1 MSKVKSL
8 KSKVFS
14 FDLCPL
20 TLLVLDSEWVLTWIE
35 LTCWERSVDILN
47 AEQTER
53 LEENLS
59 TMIECVSTVVW
70 EALANEYVTIEA
82 CESRDSVDT
91 DTTE

>member
-1 MSKVKSL
+1 MSKVKIL
-8 KSKVFS
+8 KSKVFA

-20 TLLVLDSEWVLTWIE
+20 TLLVLDCEWVLTWVE

-47 AEQTER
+47 AEQTES

-70 EALANEYVTIEA
+70 EALANEYVTVET
-82 CESRDSVDT
+82 CESWDSVDT